1 MGPRETN
8 EKGNGK
14 MTINESQQRVDERIK
29 DELVQKETRVHHLA
43 NEAMRMRW
51 TEEAPQLLET
61 FALEMRSLAYQIRNL
76 KAARLALRNA

>member
-1 MGPRETN
+1 
-8 EKGNGK
+8 
-14 MTINESQQRVDERIK
+14 MTINESQQQVDERIK

-51 TEEAPQLLET
+51 TEEAPQLLESI
-61 FALEMRSLAYQIRNL
+61 AIEMRSLAYQIRNL